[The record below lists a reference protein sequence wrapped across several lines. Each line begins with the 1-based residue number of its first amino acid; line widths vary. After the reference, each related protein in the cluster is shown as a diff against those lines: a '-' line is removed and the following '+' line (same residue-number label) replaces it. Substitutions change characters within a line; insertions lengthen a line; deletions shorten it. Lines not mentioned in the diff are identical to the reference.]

1 MNITAM
7 KGALILNFLI
17 LGETAHTAA
26 PGVQWGTA
34 LFTLFAFLVLLALLS
49 KFAWGPLKN
58 IMDERQH
65 GINADLD
72 NARKQNEDA
81 KHYAEEN
88 KALLTKTQ
96 NEVSIM
102 MEDAKAQ
109 AKTQQEAIIHEAN
122 MRANK
127 IVSDA
132 QVEIENEKQRA
143 IADINDRVAELS
155 VLIAQKVI
163 NKEIN
168 EQDQKQLVQQFIQEA
183 GDK

>member
-1 MNITAM
+1 MNIIAM

-17 LGETAHTAA
+17 LGEAAHAQ
-26 PGVQWGTA
+26 GVQWGTA
-34 LFTLFAFLVLLALLS
+34 IYTLFAFLVLLFLLS

-58 IMDERQH
+58 IMDERQQ

-72 NARKQNEDA
+72 NAKKQNEEA

-88 KALLTKTQ
+88 KALLAKTQ
-96 NEVSIM
+96 NEVSNI

-109 AKTQQEAIIHEAN
+109 AKSQQEAIIHEAN
-122 MRANK
+122 TRANK

-132 QVEIENEKQRA
+132 QAEIENEKQRA

-168 EQDQKQLVQQFIQEA
+168 AQDQKQLVQQFIQEA

>member
-1 MNITAM
+1 M
-7 KGALILNFLI
+7 KGALTLNFLI
-17 LGETAHTAA
+17 LGETAQAV
-26 PGVQWGTA
+26 PQGVQWGTA
-34 LFTLFAFLVLLALLS
+34 LYTLALFIILLLLLS
-49 KFAWGPLKN
+49 KFAWGPLKK
-58 IMDERQH
+58 IMDERQE
-65 GINADLD
+65 GINNDLD
-72 NARKQNEDA
+72 SARKQNEDA

-88 KALLTKTQ
+88 RALLAKTQ

>member
-1 MNITAM
+1 M

-17 LGETAHTAA
+17 LGETANAVH
-26 PGVQWGTA
+26 GVEWGTA
-34 LFTLFAFLVLLALLS
+34 LFTLFAFIVLLALLS
-49 KFAWGPLKN
+49 KFAWGPLKS
-58 IMDERQH
+58 IMDERQQ

-72 NARKQNEDA
+72 NARKQNEEA
-81 KHYAEEN
+81 KRYADEN
-88 KALLTKTQ
+88 KALLAKTQ
-96 NEVSIM
+96 NEVSII

-109 AKTQQEAIIHEAN
+109 AKAQQEQIIHEAN
-122 MRANK
+122 TRANK

>member
-1 MNITAM
+1 MKSAM
-7 KGALILNFLI
+7 KGALFLNFLL
-17 LGETAHTAA
+17 LGQAA
-26 PGVQWGTA
+26 GHGVQWGTA
-34 LFTLFAFLVLLALLS
+34 AYTLVLFALLLFLLS

-58 IMDERQH
+58 IMDERQA
-65 GINADLD
+65 GITADLD
-72 NARKQNEDA
+72 NAKRQNEEA
-81 KHYAEEN
+81 KRYAEEN
-88 KALLTKTQ
+88 KALLAKTQ
-96 NEVSIM
+96 QEVSII
-102 MEDAKAQ
+102 MEDAKKQ
-109 AKTQQEAIIHEAN
+109 AKTQQEEIIHEAN
-122 MRANK
+122 TRANK

-168 EQDQKQLVQQFIQEA
+168 AQDQKQLVREFIEEA

>member
-1 MNITAM
+1 M
-7 KGALILNFLI
+7 KGALFLNFLL
-17 LGETAHTAA
+17 LGQAA
-26 PGVQWGTA
+26 EPAGVQWGTA
-34 LFTLFAFLVLLALLS
+34 AYTLVLFALLLFLLS

-58 IMDERQH
+58 IMDERQA
-65 GINADLD
+65 GITADLD
-72 NARKQNEDA
+72 NAKRQNEEA
-81 KHYAEEN
+81 KRYAEEN
-88 KALLTKTQ
+88 KALLAKTQ
-96 NEVSIM
+96 QEVSVI
-102 MEDAKAQ
+102 MEDAKKQ
-109 AKTQQEAIIHEAN
+109 AKTQQEEIIHEAN

-163 NKEIN
+163 NKEITV
-168 EQDQKQLVQQFIQEA
+168 QDQKQLVREFIEEA

>member
-1 MNITAM
+1 MKSAM
-7 KGALILNFLI
+7 KGALYLDFLL
-17 LGETAHTAA
+17 LGQAAEHT
-26 PGVQWGTA
+26 GVQWGTA
-34 LFTLFAFLVLLALLS
+34 AYTLVLFALLLFLLS

-58 IMDERQH
+58 IMDERQA
-65 GINADLD
+65 GITADLD
-72 NARKQNEDA
+72 NAKRQNEEA
-81 KHYAEEN
+81 KRYAEEN
-88 KALLTKTQ
+88 KALLAKTQ
-96 NEVSIM
+96 QEVSII
-102 MEDAKAQ
+102 MEDAKKQ
-109 AKTQQEAIIHEAN
+109 AKTQQEEIIHEAN
-122 MRANK
+122 TRANK

-168 EQDQKQLVQQFIQEA
+168 AQDQKQLVREFIEEA